1 MRTLSKLTGSLL
13 TLAILA
19 ACSPDSST
27 TAPAAAVPAQPA
39 AAAQQA
45 AAPAATPAATQA
57 PAVVEICRTCATV
70 VAITP
75 VVEEGQTTGVGAV
88 IGGIVGG
95 VAGNQVG
102 GGSGQQIATVAGVV
116 GGALLGNNI
125 ERNRNAVSYT
135 DITVEMDTGE
145 RQTIRVDTPV
155 TFGVGAAVNVQGT
168 SISLR

>member
-1 MRTLSKLTGSLL
+1 MRIFSKLTGSLL
-13 TLAILA
+13 ALAILA
-19 ACSPDSST
+19 ACTPESST
-27 TAPAAAVPAQPA
+27 TAPAAAVQAPA
-39 AAAQQA
+39 AAAPQQA
-45 AAPAATPAATQA
+45 VAPAATPAATQA
-57 PAVVEICRTCATV
+57 PAVVEVCRTCATV

-75 VVEEGQTTGVGAV
+75 VVEQGQTTGVGAV